1 MCEYASLCVYGGVWL
16 GWCWYGRA
24 SKGKMAWI
32 GQQQLWKAPKRLTD
46 LVMAAVVTWAGMPF
60 ILNTVETARNV
71 SANSC
76 SAGQWVNKQL
86 EGEAFQQPSETF
98 CVCVCACVCVSVC
111 VWRSIMGVM
120 APDSKHWCHITVER
134 PVCQMTAGVPEKHIR
149 LYYLHV
155 SVLRTI
161 SRARWLQIYGAAM
174 THAALKA
181 M

>member
-1 MCEYASLCVYGGVWL
+1 MLDDYTAGILPCQIDLEVTQIYTPCCYIIIPVLFNCLFKLTHSKVSVCVNMCVYGGVWL

-76 SAGQWVNKQL
+76 SAGQ
-86 EGEAFQQPSETF
+86 
-98 CVCVCACVCVSVC
+98 
-111 VWRSIMGVM
+111 
-120 APDSKHWCHITVER
+120 
-134 PVCQMTAGVPEKHIR
+134 
-149 LYYLHV
+149 
-155 SVLRTI
+155 
-161 SRARWLQIYGAAM
+161 
-174 THAALKA
+174 
-181 M
+181 

>member
-1 MCEYASLCVYGGVWL
+1 MCVYGGVWL
-16 GWCWYGRA
+16 GWCWYGTA

-32 GQQQLWKAPKRLTD
+32 WQQQLWKAPKRLTA
-46 LVMAAVVTWAGMPF
+46 LVMAAVVTWAGMSF

-76 SAGQWVNKQL
+76 SVGQWVNKQL
-86 EGEAFQQPSETF
+86 EGDRPFNNPLKH
-98 CVCVCACVCVSVC
+98 SVC

-120 APDSKHWCHITVER
+120 APDSKHGCHITVER

-161 SRARWLQIYGAAM
+161 SRAHWLQIYGAVM

-181 M
+181 V